1 MVDPG
6 WTPEDQMRALY
17 PRRAAGK
24 PDEWTNALRR
34 AIMLLSE
41 SGDRGLAPIIELL
54 EGELTN
60 AEHREA
66 RHG

>member
-17 PRRAAGK
+17 PRRAASE

-34 AIMLLSE
+34 AIMLLAD
-41 SGDRGLAPIIELL
+41 SGEPKLAPVLALLRQEL
-54 EGELTN
+54 ER
-60 AEHREA
+60 AEH
-66 RHG
+66 G